1 MSDVAVRE
9 PKKTVAI
16 KAASLKIGVMP
27 VNSLRTTGSEV
38 KPDASPVDKVGV
50 RVVLVA
56 GASVTLPSAVWG
68 GREFINSPGPGV
80 ATVNGIRLGFRKLVR
95 VANLEGDRAG
105 L

>member
-68 GREFINSPGPGV
+68 GRKFINSPRTRTDANGV
-80 ATVNGIRLGFRKLVR
+80 RLGFRKLVR